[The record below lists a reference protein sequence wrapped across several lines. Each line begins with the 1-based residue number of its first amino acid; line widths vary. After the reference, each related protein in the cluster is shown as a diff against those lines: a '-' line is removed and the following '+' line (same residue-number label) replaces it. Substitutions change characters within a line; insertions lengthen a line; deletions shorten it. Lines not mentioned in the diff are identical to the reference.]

1 MARFIVTRGL
11 GGSAASLISNG
22 LISDVRKLIKGA
34 SRVAKKLVA
43 DLRQD
48 INISVMLLS
57 ANGKELVK
65 PIFNKVT
72 KAFGSDTIEIKALP
86 KKLTK
91 RKSKRIK
98 ISVEGVKVRNKN
110 NERN

>member
-1 MARFIVTRGL
+1 MSRFIVTRGL

-22 LISDVRKLIKGA
+22 FVSDVKKIIRGG
-34 SRVAKKLVA
+34 SRVAKKLVS

-65 PIFNKVT
+65 PIFNKVG
-72 KAFGSDTIEIKALP
+72 KAFGSDTIEIRALH

-91 RKSKRIK
+91 RKSERIK
-98 ISVEGVKVRNKN
+98 VSVEGVKVRNKN